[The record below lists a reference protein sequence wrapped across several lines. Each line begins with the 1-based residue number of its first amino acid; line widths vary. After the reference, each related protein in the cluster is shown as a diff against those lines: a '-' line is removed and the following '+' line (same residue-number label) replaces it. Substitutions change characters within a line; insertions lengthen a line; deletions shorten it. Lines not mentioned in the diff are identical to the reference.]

1 MGVADG
7 SRVGFAVGSGEG
19 GVVGAADGGSV
30 GAGEGA
36 KVGGSD
42 SVGTEVGCR
51 ANWQPSMQ
59 NALLDG
65 CAALEG
71 RADRLGAGRDLVG
84 QRGRAGPAVG
94 EGELQRE
101 AAGVAGPALED
112 AVREEVARRRD
123 AAQARGL
130 AAAVRDAAV
139 RARAQRIVK
148 RAAVPHHVV
157 LEAPRRQVLV
167 ERVRVG
173 KHREDRRHGAEPP
186 RRQILVERTS
196 CQEHVR
202 RILDAGNV
210 PIVQWL
216 VKSHSPIEHGLHGR
230 HLRHVPATNVLVE
243 EIGVGMVMIVT
254 CLDRARR
261 AEQLRHVRDLGRV
274 PRRDVAVRRLGGR
287 GVREPRVD
295 GVVDGRVGQAVP
307 PAAAPPSGGAGRR
320 RAAAASRP
328 AASA

>member
-1 MGVADG
+1 MG
-7 SRVGFAVGSGEG
+7 S
-19 GVVGAADGGSV
+19 
-30 GAGEGA
+30 
-36 KVGGSD
+36 SD
-42 SVGTEVGCR
+42 SVGTEVGC
-51 ANWQPSMQ
+51 ANWRLAMQ
-59 NALLDG
+59 HSRRWPPLKVVPIVSAPAETSRDS
-65 CAALEG
+65 AAEP
-71 RADRLGAGRDLVG
+71 A
-84 QRGRAGPAVG
+84 AVG
-94 EGELQRE
+94 EGELSVKR
-101 AAGVAGPALED
+101 PASQAQHSD
-112 AVREEVARRRD
+112 AVREEAARRRD

-254 CLDRARR
+254 VWIEPVVQNSSAMFVTWDVSHVEMWPSSTRR
-261 AEQLRHVRDLGRV
+261 
-274 PRRDVAVRRLGGR
+274 PRR
-287 GVREPRVD
+287 P
-295 GVVDGRVGQAVP
+295 
-307 PAAAPPSGGAGRR
+307 
-320 RAAAASRP
+320 
-328 AASA
+328 